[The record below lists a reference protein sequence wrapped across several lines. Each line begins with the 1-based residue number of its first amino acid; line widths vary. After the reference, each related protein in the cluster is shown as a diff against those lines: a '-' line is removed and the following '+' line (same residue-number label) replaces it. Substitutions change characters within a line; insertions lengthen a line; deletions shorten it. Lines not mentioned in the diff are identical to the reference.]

1 MNHPKALTK
10 DQIAERSRGE
20 SYQQMLDKESNP
32 VPDSLRES
40 TDTYLGSDNLSVDR
54 YFSPEFQKLEE
65 EKLWNRTWLA
75 ACRES
80 ELTQAGSYFVYDISK
95 YSIVLTRTETGEIKG
110 YYNACLHRG
119 RQLRKDCGTAREF
132 KCPFPWFSLEP
143 GWRLPW
149 RSLRVGLS
157 AYREGNVYAAA
168 GEGRY
173 LGWLGVYQYGPGSA
187 IACELSRHFA
197 GTL

>member
-65 EKLWNRTWLA
+65 DKLWNRTWLA

-95 YSIVLTRTETGEIKG
+95 YSIVLTRTEAGEIKA

-132 KCPFPWFSLEP
+132 KCPFHGFRWSLD
-143 GWRLPW
+143 GDF
-149 RSLRVGLS
+149 
-157 AYREGNVYAAA
+157 
-168 GEGRY
+168 
-173 LGWLGVYQYGPGSA
+173 LGGA
-187 IACELSRHFA
+187 FA
-197 GTL
+197 